1 MYAMTACPWAR
12 GVHGILASSE
22 RKARDAAQILTDGLG
37 LDGYSVIAN
46 LGENDRSA
54 TGFLAK
60 DEFEA
65 TVDAFFAQPPQR
77 IRGWEPAADAQARI
91 VRAVELAV
99 SQTLERVDIAIVGHG
114 GMGTLLYCHLAGVA
128 IQSGIGGM
136 VSGARSA
143 APGFC
148 MATALRGAGFARD
161 ALYLLRPDTYNALA
175 EKSASPDALRR
186 YFADCGLRL

>member
-1 MYAMTACPWAR
+1 M
-12 GVHGILASSE
+12 SE
-22 RKARDAAQILTDGLG
+22 
-37 LDGYSVIAN
+37 
-46 LGENDRSA
+46 
-54 TGFLAK
+54 
-60 DEFEA
+60 
-65 TVDAFFAQPPQR
+65 
-77 IRGWEPAADAQARI
+77 
-91 VRAVELAV
+91 
-99 SQTLERVDIAIVGHG
+99 TLEHVDIAIVGHG
-114 GMGTLLYCHLAGVA
+114 GTGTLLYCHLAGVA